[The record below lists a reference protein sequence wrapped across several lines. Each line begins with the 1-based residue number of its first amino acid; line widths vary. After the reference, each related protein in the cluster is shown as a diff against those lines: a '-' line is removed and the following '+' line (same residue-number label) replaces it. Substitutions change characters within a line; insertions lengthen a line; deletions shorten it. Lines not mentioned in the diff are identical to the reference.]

1 MNAIERPLRGVDRF
15 QQRLPVLAV
24 PVGVWS
30 KFNDDQ
36 AGNLAALIAYYAFA
50 ALFPLLLVLVT
61 VLDIVLKNDP
71 ALRDTLLNSALS
83 QYPVIGPQIKSNL
96 GSIGTS
102 GVPLVI
108 GIVFLVLGARG
119 VAGAMQNAMY
129 EIWGI
134 EKEQRPGFP
143 LSQLWAFALVLTVG
157 IGFIVTT
164 FLSGVAGGAGHL
176 LNGAVAHVGAVAISL
191 VLNVG
196 VFWLSFKIA
205 TAWQVPWRELRIGSA
220 IAAVCWQVLQVVGG
234 YVVGHQLHRANELY
248 GIFGVVLGLLAWLF
262 LQAEVT
268 LYAAEAD
275 VVLARRLWPRSLL
288 PAKTDE
294 QAEENEPAQENEPA
308 KKSQPAQGNKPA
320 EETGSAQETGP
331 AQEAQPGEESPPS
344 GENQDA
350 QETQEAQENQ
360 PAQQSRAEDTRA
372 GDRSSLEGQPG
383 RDDKADASGQAPV
396 PPPRGEPS
404 ASDKKAGSAR

>member
-1 MNAIERPLRGVDRF
+1 MNAFERPLRAVDRF

-71 ALRDTLLNSALS
+71 SLRDTLLNSALA

-96 GSIGTS
+96 GSIPAAGA
-102 GVPLVI
+102 PLVI
-108 GIVFLVLGARG
+108 GLVFLLLGARG
-119 VAGAMQNAMY
+119 VAGAMQNAMC
-129 EIWGI
+129 EVWGI
-134 EKEQRPGFP
+134 KKEQRPGFP

-157 IGFIVTT
+157 LGFIVTT
-164 FLSGVAGGAGHL
+164 FLSGLAAGAGHV
-176 LNGAVAHVGAVAISL
+176 LNGAVTHVGAVAISL
-191 VLNVG
+191 ILNVG

-205 TAWQVPWRELRIGSA
+205 TAWQVPWRELRTGSA
-220 IAAVCWQVLQVVGG
+220 IAAVCWQILQVVGG
-234 YVVGHQLHRANELY
+234 YVVSHQLHRASELY
-248 GIFGVVLGLLAWLF
+248 GTFGVVLGLLAWLF

-275 VVLARRLWPRSLL
+275 VVLARHLWPRSVL
-288 PAKTDE
+288 PATADQPAQE
-294 QAEENEPAQENEPA
+294 SEPAQE
-308 KKSQPAQGNKPA
+308 
-320 EETGSAQETGP
+320 TL
-331 AQEAQPGEESPPS
+331 SP
-344 GENQDA
+344 
-350 QETQEAQENQ
+350 QENQ
-360 PAQQSRAEDTRA
+360 PAQETQAAQENQPVQQGRGDDARPD
-372 GDRSSLEGQPG
+372 DRSSLEGQPG
-383 RDDKADASGQAPV
+383 RDDRADAGGPAPV

>member
-1 MNAIERPLRGVDRF
+1 MNAIERPLREVDRF

-71 ALRDTLLNSALS
+71 SLRDSLLDSALA

-96 GSIGTS
+96 GSIGAS

-129 EIWGI
+129 EVWGI
-134 EKEQRPGFP
+134 KKEQRPGFP
-143 LSQLWAFALVLTVG
+143 LQQLWAFALVLTVG

-191 VLNVG
+191 ILNVG

-220 IAAVCWQVLQVVGG
+220 IAAICWQALQVAGS
-234 YVVGHQLHRANELY
+234 YVVGHQLHRASELY

-275 VVLARRLWPRSLL
+275 VVLARRLWPRSIL
-288 PAKTDE
+288 PAKKD
-294 QAEENEPAQENEPA
+294 EPAQEDEPA
-308 KKSQPAQGNKPA
+308 HKDES
-320 EETGSAQETGP
+320 
-331 AQEAQPGEESPPS
+331 AQEAQPGEESQPA
-344 GENQDA
+344 GENQGA
-350 QETQEAQENQ
+350 QETQPTLENQ
-360 PAQQSRAEDTRA
+360 PAQESRAERA
-372 GDRSSLEGQPG
+372 RADDRSSLEEQPG
-383 RDDKADASGQAPV
+383 HDDKADAGGQAPV

-404 ASDKKAGSAR
+404 ATDKKAGSAR